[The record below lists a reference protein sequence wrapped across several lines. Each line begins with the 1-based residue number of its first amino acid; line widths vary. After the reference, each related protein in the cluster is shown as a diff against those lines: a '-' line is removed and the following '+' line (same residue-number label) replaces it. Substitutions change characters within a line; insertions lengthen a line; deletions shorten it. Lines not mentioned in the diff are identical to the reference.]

1 MHAAL
6 DELTQRCVNP
16 VRRYL
21 FWRADVR
28 NGAKEF
34 QRFRAA
40 MQNLVKEVHTSL
52 LPDLLNYSV
61 QSRPRRQSLLD
72 T

>member
-1 MHAAL
+1 MRAAL

-28 NGAKEF
+28 KGAKEF

-40 MQNLVKEVHTSL
+40 MQDLVKKVHVSL
-52 LPDLLNYSV
+52 LPDLLS
-61 QSRPRRQSLLD
+61 
-72 T
+72 

>member
-1 MHAAL
+1 MKLAMHAAL

-16 VRRYL
+16 VRRHL

-40 MQNLVKEVHTSL
+40 MQDLVKKVHISL
-52 LPDLLNYSV
+52 PPDLLK
-61 QSRPRRQSLLD
+61 
-72 T
+72 

>member
-16 VRRYL
+16 VRRHL

-28 NGAKEF
+28 NGANEF
-34 QRFRAA
+34 RRFRAA
-40 MQNLVKEVHTSL
+40 MQDLVKKVHVSL
-52 LPDLLNYSV
+52 LPNVLCQSV
-61 QSRPRRQSLLD
+61 HSRPRHQ
-72 T
+72 

>member
-16 VRRYL
+16 VRRHL

-28 NGAKEF
+28 NGANEF
-34 QRFRAA
+34 WRFRAA
-40 MQNLVKEVHTSL
+40 MQDLVKKVHISL
-52 LPDLLNYSV
+52 LPNVLC
-61 QSRPRRQSLLD
+61 
-72 T
+72 